1 MKKII
6 LTAAAVFA
14 FSFAN
19 AQDAKSFGFVKG
31 DVLLGGNVTS
41 VTTPGT
47 TGQTVI
53 SPKISYFVTDKV
65 ALEAGISTSSG
76 GVTSSTDFS
85 VGMKYQMMKLGERF
99 NVFTGADLS
108 FGDASTTFGAG
119 VHLNY
124 SVTQHLSVGWHL
136 ADLISYTKPKTGDAT
151 TRIDL
156 NEYSNFLNE
165 ANFSLI
171 YKF

>member
-19 AQDAKSFGFVKG
+19 AQDAKSFGFAKG
-31 DVLLGGNVTS
+31 DILLGGNVTS
-41 VTTPGT
+41 VTN
-47 TGQTVI
+47 GQTVI
-53 SPKISYFVTDKV
+53 SPMVSYFVTDKV
-65 ALEAGISTSSG
+65 ALEAGITSRSG
-76 GVTSSTDFS
+76 GTAASSTDFS

-99 NVFTGADLS
+99 NVFTGAGLNV
-108 FGDASTTFGAG
+108 GDALTTFGAG

-136 ADLISYTKPKTGDAT
+136 ANFVSYSKPKTGDAT
-151 TRIDL
+151 TTINL
-156 NEYSNFLNE
+156 NDYSNFLNRD
-165 ANFSLI
+165 NFSLI

>member
-19 AQDAKSFGFVKG
+19 AQDKKDSGFGFVKG
-31 DVLLGGNVTS
+31 DFLLGGNVTS
-41 VTTPGT
+41 VTN
-47 TGQTVI
+47 GQTVI
-53 SPKISYFVTDKV
+53 APTLSYFISDKV
-65 ALEAGISTSSG
+65 ALEAGITSRSG
-76 GVTSSTDFS
+76 GTAASSTDFS

-99 NVFTGADLS
+99 NVFTGAGLNI
-108 FGDASTTFGAG
+108 GDAMTSFGAG

-136 ADLISYTKPKTGDAT
+136 GDLISYSKPKTGDAT
-151 TRIDL
+151 TTIDL
-156 NEYSNFLNE
+156 NDYSNFLNRN
-165 ANFSLI
+165 NFSLI

>member
-19 AQDAKSFGFVKG
+19 AQDAKSFGFAKG

-41 VTTPGT
+41 VTNGS
-47 TGQTVI
+47 TVI
-53 SPKISYFVTDKV
+53 SPMLSYFVTDKV
-65 ALEAGISTSSG
+65 ALEAGFTS
-76 GVTSSTDFS
+76 VSSNNAGTTNLFS

-99 NVFTGADLS
+99 NVFTGAGLNI
-108 FGDASTTFGAG
+108 GDALTTFGAG

-136 ADLISYTKPKTGDAT
+136 GDLISYSKPKTGDAT
-151 TRIDL
+151 TTIDL
-156 NEYSNFLNE
+156 NDYSNFLNRS
-165 ANFSLI
+165 NFSLI